1 MTRTEERLTDALAGA
16 AGAVQEDSLRPLAD
30 QQGRSIRRGA
40 ALPGGAFARRRAWSF
55 WLAPVAAATAVLAV
69 IALMAGITNRT
80 PGQPVYTFR
89 DVATGTSPPPYFVTI
104 EGDSRNVLTVRDTDT
119 GLATDRIQPPAG
131 WHATGSGSVIGSAA
145 WYQSF
150 EQSAVAVADDR
161 VFVVSY
167 DNPAKK
173 LTRLFEFG
181 LTMHGKV
188 TGFVPVPGGALP
200 GLIHIAMAVS
210 PDGSEVA
217 VAGTPVPPR
226 LADVPVQSA
235 KITIVDLRTGTRR
248 VWQGGL
254 TRPGQQLTI
263 PSLSWSANGSSLVYL
278 AQSCRGQVV
287 YDTPAQALACNA
299 RTTNPTAE
307 SGIPSGSPSTTVREF
322 PVAGPGGRL
331 TEGHVLLRS
340 SPRYP
345 FILQAV
351 TAPRDQLVAVVVR
364 KRNLYIERFA
374 MDGRPLGQPYEE
386 RSVRALLLQLGLP
399 LVVMSADS
407 SGRYLMLNI
416 DAGSWQG
423 WIRHG
428 RVHSDN
434 VGGGGVAAAW

>member
-1 MTRTEERLTDALAGA
+1 MLT
-16 AGAVQEDSLRPLAD
+16 
-30 QQGRSIRRGA
+30 
-40 ALPGGAFARRRAWSF
+40 
-55 WLAPVAAATAVLAV
+55 V
-69 IALMAGITNRT
+69 IALLVGLTNGTIGR
-80 PGQPVYTFR
+80 PVYTFR

-104 EGDSRNVLTVRDTDT
+104 EGDSRNVLTVRDTGT
-119 GLATDRIQPPAG
+119 GLATDRVQPPAG

-181 LTMHGKV
+181 LTTHGKV

-200 GLIHIAMAVS
+200 GLVHIAMAVS
-210 PDGSEVA
+210 PDGSQVA

-235 KITIVDLRTGTRR
+235 KIVVVDLRTGARR
-248 VWQGGL
+248 VWQGGM
-254 TRPGQQLTI
+254 TRPGQQLSI
-263 PSLSWSANGSSLVYL
+263 PSVSWSADGSSLVYL

-287 YDTPAQALACNA
+287 YDNQAQPLACGA
-299 RTTNPTAE
+299 RSGNPTAE
-307 SGIPSGSPSTTVREF
+307 SGITTGGPTTMVRELSL
-322 PVAGPGGRL
+322 VGPGGRL
-331 TEGHVLLRS
+331 NEGAVLLRS

-351 TAPRDQLVAVVVR
+351 TAPGNQLVAVVVR
-364 KRNLYIERFA
+364 KRNLYIARFA
-374 MDGRPLGQPYEE
+374 IPSGRPLGQLHEE
-386 RSVRALLLQLGLP
+386 RPVHALLLQLGLP

-407 SGRYLMLNI
+407 SGRYLMLTI
-416 DAGSWQG
+416 DEGSWQG
-423 WIRHG
+423 WIHHG
-428 RVHSDN
+428 RAHSDN
-434 VGGGGVAAAW
+434 RGAGVAAVW